1 VTQLITALP
10 AAVRA
15 HLPLVVF
22 AGEAPLKSGWYNQ
35 ELDQAPII
43 TATGA
48 AYHRLH
54 MPERMPVAMRD
65 AFLQARRERRPV
77 VIGIRSICRTGRGTD
92 RRSAQALARAVAA
105 TSPMPPHPDDVR
117 QAAQAGRR
125 RRARRRARR
134 PGRGRSRSGAACRA
148 LAARTGGLLA
158 TTLPARGLFPRRSF
172 LHRHLGSYTP
182 EVGIEYLKEADLV
195 IAVGCSLATTR
206 AAAASSGRRRRMLQ
220 IDIDPVAVSQGQEVA
235 KHHLRADARLGVE
248 ALTAALAARGQSGKW
263 RSDAMAARIRDSK
276 PDSQVFEIEPGLL
289 DPRDVVAAL
298 EKALPREWE
307 MVNSGGHC
315 SWFFAQMPSR
325 PQEKFLTIR
334 EFGAIGNGIS
344 FAMGVAAARP
354 DRTVV
359 LFDGDGSLMMHVQE
373 LETIRRHGLNLLV
386 VVMNDGAYGSE
397 VHKLR
402 SEGLPEVGS
411 VFGYCDFAASRADSG
426 LREGRSRAWTTCRRR
441 VRSSPRAAA
450 PRSGTSTS
458 RTRSCLRPSAAP
470 IRTRPD
476 RKRYSTRQIA
486 CAAMPSPRP
495 ANPSFSVV
503 VAFTFTALAR
513 HGEVGGDVRHHA
525 SDVRRHARRLGD
537 DGGVDVH
544 HAKAGS
550 PQELG
555 ARGEAARGCRCPCSA
570 RPNPGSACR
579 CRPAPRRPATRRRSR
594 AGSTS
599 ASEWPSRPLSW
610 AISTPP
616 ITSLRPATSWW
627 TSKPW
632 PILTSAPGRSAE
644 DHFRDGDVLGER
656 DLDVRVLR
664 LSTRPRRVVAD
675 RFHRPRFIG
684 GRGFLLQAR
693 RQRSRWNIW
702 GVCARHSARRGMV
715 AATRRFSSAD
725 FTYP

>member
-1 VTQLITALP
+1 MKLHVYDILARAFIAEDVRACFALLGDANMNWAARLSEQGCRMVYVRHEHCALAAAMAYARKNSDVGVATVTCGPGVTQLITALP

-35 ELDQAPII
+35 EIDQAPLI

-48 AYHRLH
+48 AYQRLH
-54 MPERMPVAMRD
+54 LPERMPVAVRD

-77 VIGIRSICRTGRGTD
+77 VIGIPFDLQDRPWTGPDDLPKPSRELLP
-92 RRSAQALARAVAA
+92 RP
-105 TSPMPPHPDDVR
+105 SPMPPHPDDVAK
-117 QAAQAGRR
+117 AAQLVAGAERVVVL
-125 RRARRRARR
+125 AGLGAAEA
-134 PGRGRSRSGAACRA
+134 GAGAACRA
-148 LAARTGGLLA
+148 LAARMGGLLA
-158 TTLPARGLFPRRSF
+158 TTLPARGLFHDDPFCIGIS
-172 LHRHLGSYTP
+172 GSYTP

-195 IAVGCSLATTR
+195 IAVGCSLAYH
-206 AAAASSGRRRRMLQ
+206 AGGGGQLWPKAKMLQ

-411 VFGYCDFAASRADSG
+411 VFGYCDFAGIARGFGLAGRTFKSLDDLPKALSEFAASG
-426 LREGRSRAWTTCRRR
+426 
-441 VRSSPRAAA
+441 RAAVWDFHVSDKVLS
-450 PRSGTSTS
+450 PT
-458 RTRSCLRPSAAP
+458 
-470 IRTRPD
+470 IRRAHPH
-476 RKRYSTRQIA
+476 
-486 CAAMPSPRP
+486 P
-495 ANPSFSVV
+495 
-503 VAFTFTALAR
+503 
-513 HGEVGGDVRHHA
+513 
-525 SDVRRHARRLGD
+525 
-537 DGGVDVH
+537 
-544 HAKAGS
+544 AKAKSG
-550 PQELG
+550 
-555 ARGEAARGCRCPCSA
+555 
-570 RPNPGSACR
+570 
-579 CRPAPRRPATRRRSR
+579 
-594 AGSTS
+594 
-599 ASEWPSRPLSW
+599 
-610 AISTPP
+610 
-616 ITSLRPATSWW
+616 
-627 TSKPW
+627 
-632 PILTSAPGRSAE
+632 
-644 DHFRDGDVLGER
+644 
-656 DLDVRVLR
+656 
-664 LSTRPRRVVAD
+664 
-675 RFHRPRFIG
+675 
-684 GRGFLLQAR
+684 
-693 RQRSRWNIW
+693 
-702 GVCARHSARRGMV
+702 
-715 AATRRFSSAD
+715 
-725 FTYP
+725 